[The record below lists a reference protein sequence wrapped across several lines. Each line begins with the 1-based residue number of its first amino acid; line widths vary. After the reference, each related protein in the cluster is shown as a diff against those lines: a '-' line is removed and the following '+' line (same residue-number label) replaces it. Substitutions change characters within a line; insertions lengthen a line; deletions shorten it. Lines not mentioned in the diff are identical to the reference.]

1 MGSDGLIIDGH
12 RYPVPG
18 VRVVT
23 WLDDP
28 DAAPLVTKGF
38 ARSASA
44 VTAIVLHT
52 SRGRRGGVRPVA
64 GSDEK
69 ALRLAR
75 YQARGSR
82 AASWHLTIGGA
93 GTVYQQADLA
103 TFATWHAS
111 HANQWSV
118 GVELA
123 QSADT
128 PDLTRAQVDACV
140 AVVRVICAAMKI
152 PERFPAKPGNVPI
165 DGPVRAWQSRKQG
178 GESLSARGVIGHRNL
193 TTSRGPGD
201 PGDAVFTA
209 LAAVGFV
216 GVAPPVITGA
226 LDAGSPMP
234 GNLAADADEPHDD
247 EPPAWPPL
255 PSWVDPALEVDASRD
270 LPDDLAAFVR
280 AQAPHLAAL
289 GVTGDRAAELL
300 AHAATECGRGRRAH
314 GNNYFG
320 AKIRERDD
328 KAHREK
334 HGRGLGWW
342 RDFGHVESGDDE
354 VELYRA
360 FDSPADAWRWF
371 VWRHVGR
378 PDEAPSSERY
388 AATGRAFWSETP
400 ARWFPALLAAGYRG
414 DRRAAEV
421 RAQGDAHPS
430 VVSHRA
436 LVTRVRGML

>member
-1 MGSDGLIIDGH
+1 MTMGSDGLIIDGH

-216 GVAPPVITGA
+216 GVAPPV
-226 LDAGSPMP
+226 
-234 GNLAADADEPHDD
+234 
-247 EPPAWPPL
+247 
-255 PSWVDPALEVDASRD
+255 
-270 LPDDLAAFVR
+270 
-280 AQAPHLAAL
+280 
-289 GVTGDRAAELL
+289 
-300 AHAATECGRGRRAH
+300 
-314 GNNYFG
+314 
-320 AKIRERDD
+320 
-328 KAHREK
+328 
-334 HGRGLGWW
+334 
-342 RDFGHVESGDDE
+342 
-354 VELYRA
+354 
-360 FDSPADAWRWF
+360 
-371 VWRHVGR
+371 
-378 PDEAPSSERY
+378 
-388 AATGRAFWSETP
+388 
-400 ARWFPALLAAGYRG
+400 AR
-414 DRRAAEV
+414 
-421 RAQGDAHPS
+421 
-430 VVSHRA
+430 
-436 LVTRVRGML
+436 